1 MAALADDQTVSATG
15 ATTFDP
21 CAINQCVVDPTSSS
35 LYEKQRLVVDD
46 DAADSIRYRKERYG
60 HVVFN
65 VHGSFSSGAP
75 RELLLLL
82 VEEVKNMGGNFTAA
96 HIANASDWQGV
107 WVGKLRQAERVIVVF
122 DKAYKGRFT
131 VNCKWEAD
139 QIYRYSQ
146 ATRERCP
153 ICVFFVDE
161 ATLKNPEK
169 LRPWLANISHDDK
182 YGEGFEKYS
191 DSHMDRAALEEW
203 HAWCEDP
210 SNLHVWRDTCASQ
223 AGEEVR

>member
-1 MAALADDQTVSATG
+1 MAALAEDQTVSATG

-21 CAINQCVVDPTSSS
+21 YAINQCVVDPTSSS

-46 DAADSIRYRKERYG
+46 DAARSIRNHKDEYFG
-60 HVVFN
+60 QGVFN

-107 WVGKLRQAERVIVVF
+107 WVRKLKEAERVIVVF

-139 QIYRYSQ
+139 QIYSE
-146 ATRERCP
+146 ATREDFP

-169 LRPWLANISHDDK
+169 LRGWLANISHYDK
-182 YGEGFEKYS
+182 YGGGFKKYL